1 MDHHKELIKGF
12 IIENFLFGDGRKLND
27 DTDFIHTGI
36 VDSTGIIELVGF
48 IESFLQ
54 IEVKDYELVVN
65 NFSSLNNVTSYLE
78 QKLNSNSNS

>member
-48 IESFLQ
+48 IESSLQ

>member
-12 IIENFLFGDGRKLND
+12 IVKNFLFGDERKLKD
-27 DTDFIHTGI
+27 DTDFFHTGI

-48 IESFLQ
+48 IESSLQ

>member
-1 MDHHKELIKGF
+1 MDHHKELIKDF

-27 DTDFIHTGI
+27 DTDFFHTGI

-48 IESFLQ
+48 IESSLQ